1 VLASGYGIFSG
12 TKVQWATLKFSPTV
26 ARYVALEEWHPK
38 QKSRM
43 EPDGSYVLEVPFSS
57 DRELAMDVLRY
68 GADVEVIGPRM
79 LREEIA
85 QRLRSAAARY

>member
-1 VLASGYGIFSG
+1 
-12 TKVQWATLKFSPTV
+12 
-26 ARYVALEEWHPK
+26 
-38 QKSRM
+38 
-43 EPDGSYVLEVPFSS
+43 VPFSS

-68 GADVEVIGPRM
+68 GADVEVVAPRA